1 MINFIILNTG
11 FKNYGYP
18 VKFFYPTHQLG
29 GIMIKKRNMIGQV
42 GLMIITFGIYA
53 IYWFYKISEEM
64 AYVGKDTQALPALW
78 TVLLFVPFANFWSY
92 YKFSELY
99 EKISSDKFNK
109 WLLFVLWLV
118 FSPAVWFI
126 VQTEMN
132 KKADQQ
138 GIAGV

>member
-1 MINFIILNTG
+1 M
-11 FKNYGYP
+11 
-18 VKFFYPTHQLG
+18 V
-29 GIMIKKRNMIGQV
+29 KKRNMIGQV
-42 GLMIITFGIYA
+42 GLMIITLGIYS

-64 AYVGKDTQALPALW
+64 KFVGKDADASPALW
-78 TVLLFVPFANFWSY
+78 TVLLFIPIANIWSY

-99 EKISSDKFNK
+99 EKVSSDNFNK

-132 KKADQQ
+132 KKADQTPA
-138 GIAGV
+138 IVV